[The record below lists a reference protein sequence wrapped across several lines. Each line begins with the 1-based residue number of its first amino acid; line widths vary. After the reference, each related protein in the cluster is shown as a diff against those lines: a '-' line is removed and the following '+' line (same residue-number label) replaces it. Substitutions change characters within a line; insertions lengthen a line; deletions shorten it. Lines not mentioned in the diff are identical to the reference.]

1 MATPRGRI
9 SNRIMKCFL
18 SLLYLS
24 TRTPKGEVC
33 DLCKLPIEGKKWV
46 LMLDHNDPVNFL
58 PKPLLGTF
66 CTPCKENYLTKEN
79 A

>member
-1 MATPRGRI
+1 MF
-9 SNRIMKCFL
+9 SL
-18 SLLYLS
+18 SIIFIEKDS
-24 TRTPKGEVC
+24 EGEVC

-66 CTPCKENYLTKEN
+66 CTPCKENYLTKSTSVDN
-79 A
+79 